1 MSRATIRQHH
11 FFTPTAPVEEVK
23 QDTDADYYP
32 ECTQRAPAEEVMQV
46 WDVDCYPDPE
56 CPPPASA
63 VEMKEDPDAD
73 RHPGADPDTDD
84 DQECAP
90 PPPASQSHFAKFE
103 NFKPDDGAAFDDEFA
118 RLASSQDWVAGSQE
132 YTRERTIAM
141 REEIKRHFFSQQPA
155 TIKEEEEEEGDQPL
169 ELTNEDKLRGY
180 QALCAE
186 VGILPSDKMDECIKQ
201 LKSKLVNI
209 VDLIDVR
216 RTGKKVEV
224 WPWERFQEFCEY
236 TLEDEHRISID
247 EAKKNGGFLTAL
259 LQKIRNRGGPGS
271 RRRRRG
277 PTRKDGSGGFGSRIV
292 SGRVVKTEN

>member
-1 MSRATIRQHH
+1 MSPTTIRQHH
-11 FFTPTAPVEEVK
+11 FFTPTAPVEE
-23 QDTDADYYP
+23 
-32 ECTQRAPAEEVMQV
+32 
-46 WDVDCYPDPE
+46 
-56 CPPPASA
+56 
-63 VEMKEDPDAD
+63 MKEDPDAD
-73 RHPGADPDTDD
+73 GHPGADPDTDD

-141 REEIKRHFFSQQPA
+141 REEMKRHFFSQQPA
-155 TIKEEEEEEGDQPL
+155 TIKEEEGDEP
-169 ELTNEDKLRGY
+169 ELTDEDKLRGY

-209 VDLIDVR
+209 VDLIDIR

-259 LQKIRNRGGPGS
+259 LQKIRTRGGPGS

-277 PTRKDGSGGFGSRIV
+277 PRKDGSGSFGSRVV
-292 SGRVVKTEN
+292 SGRVAKTEG